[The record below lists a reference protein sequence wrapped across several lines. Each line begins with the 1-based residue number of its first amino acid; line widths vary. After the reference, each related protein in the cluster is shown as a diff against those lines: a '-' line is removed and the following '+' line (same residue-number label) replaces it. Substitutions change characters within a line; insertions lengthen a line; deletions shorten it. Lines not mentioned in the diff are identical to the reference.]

1 VCVGVRERERERERE
16 RVCVKMGN
24 HERIIFTHGHRAL
37 TLIAHSF
44 YVTSVGRTRKEKNKK
59 NQHALTLGVHYPRQ
73 LKKEKRIEKRV
84 GGGRER
90 DLMTLRSRRVIR
102 SRRSFRGPGHMSSE
116 LDIIRRGNRK
126 KKKENRKAP
135 L

>member
-84 GGGRER
+84 GGGERER
-90 DLMTLRSRRVIR
+90 LNDP
-102 SRRSFRGPGHMSSE
+102 SFSKGHSFSKIGPGS
-116 LDIIRRGNRK
+116 R
-126 KKKENRKAP
+126 AYVF
-135 L
+135 